1 MRGFPVSASLYERL
15 GGAAAITSIANDI
28 VDLHRHNP
36 RVAPRFAGADAPTLK
51 RRVAT
56 FFSMGTGGPSE
67 YEGRAMLEAHRGMN
81 IDCAEFIAVL
91 DDALEAL
98 RRHGVG
104 QREQEEVL
112 FILYG
117 MKADIVKV

>member
-1 MRGFPVSASLYERL
+1 MNASLHERL
-15 GGAAAITSIANDI
+15 GGATAITSIANDI
-28 VDLHRHNP
+28 VELHQQNP
-36 RVAPRFAGADAPTLK
+36 RIAPRFAGSDTPALK

-67 YEGRAMLEAHRGMN
+67 YEGQAMLETHRGMN
-81 IDCAEFIAVL
+81 IDCAEFIAVV

-98 RRHGVG
+98 RRNGVR

-112 FILYG
+112 FILYS